1 MTAEFDVVI
10 VGSGPAGLSAGA
22 RAVATGMTHVVLEA
36 APHAADTLVRYQRGK
51 FVMAYPITLPLRS
64 GLPFA
69 AASREEVLQRWG
81 DRIDELG
88 INLRYEARVTGIE
101 RAESTFVVIL
111 EKEQRLMAKSVVLAI
126 GLQGNVNKLGLS
138 ADERLPIQY
147 HLDDAAA
154 HQSERIVVIGAGD
167 SAIENALGLVENN
180 TVYVANRGEEFV
192 SAKSSNESALR
203 SAIDAG
209 SVIPLWNATA
219 IELKK
224 GSIVFNTPNG
234 VTVVDCDRVI
244 ARLGAAPPRRF
255 LEGCGVAFSSDDR
268 NAPPP
273 LSSRYESNV
282 PGLYIVGAV
291 AGYPL
296 IKQALNQGYEVIE
309 HIRGHSIDP
318 ADEALL
324 KEALSPLGN
333 VSVTEVMHRL
343 AEEIAV
349 FKGMG
354 SLALREVLAES
365 TIHVLDE
372 SAVVF
377 ERNDYTNSLF
387 VILDGA
393 VAVLIHS
400 SDSTRR
406 VIIKKGNFFGEM
418 GLISG
423 RRRNATVV
431 AHQRCTLLEV
441 PRRLMVKLCETVA
454 SVKAAMDHE
463 AVVREMQT
471 HIAPNVS
478 REIFAGLADEAE
490 IVAYP
495 AGATLFREGEKGDAL
510 YLMRKGS
517 VSISRRIGT
526 REVTLSYARAGHYV
540 GEMALLS
547 DMPRSATVR
556 AVVDCET
563 IRIDGER
570 FKVLIAENDS
580 ARATVEGI
588 FRERVAAN
596 EKMLRHESESDVL
609 EFLLSQGVSEATDIL
624 VIDESLC
631 TGCDNCEAAC
641 AATHHGIARLDREAG
656 PSFANLHLPTSCRHC
671 EHPYCMIDCPP
682 DAIKRSANGEVY
694 IEDSCIGCGNCE
706 KNCPYNVIQMA
717 ARRSRRSN
725 FLAWL
730 LFGKDRFEKVGANV
744 PEQAV
749 KCDMCIGIDGG
760 PACVRSCPTGAAAR
774 ISPDRLINLLGAHT

>member
-69 AASREEVLQRWG
+69 AASREEVLQSWG

-111 EKEQRLMAKSVVLAI
+111 AKEQRIMAKSVVLAI

-268 NAPPP
+268 NASPP
-273 LSSRYESNV
+273 LSARYESNV

-309 HIRGHSIDP
+309 HIRGHSIDS

-349 FKGMG
+349 FKGLG

-372 SAVVF
+372 STVVF
-377 ERNDYTNSLF
+377 KRNDYTNSLF

-393 VAVLIHS
+393 VAVLIDP

-556 AVVDCET
+556 AVVDCEA

-580 ARATVEGI
+580 ARAAVEGI

-596 EKMLRHESESDVL
+596 EKMSRHESESDVL

-717 ARRSRRSN
+717 APRSRRPN

>member
-1 MTAEFDVVI
+1 M
-10 VGSGPAGLSAGA
+10 
-22 RAVATGMTHVVLEA
+22 
-36 APHAADTLVRYQRGK
+36 
-51 FVMAYPITLPLRS
+51 
-64 GLPFA
+64 
-69 AASREEVLQRWG
+69 
-81 DRIDELG
+81 
-88 INLRYEARVTGIE
+88 
-101 RAESTFVVIL
+101 
-111 EKEQRLMAKSVVLAI
+111 
-126 GLQGNVNKLGLS
+126 
-138 ADERLPIQY
+138 
-147 HLDDAAA
+147 
-154 HQSERIVVIGAGD
+154 
-167 SAIENALGLVENN
+167 ALGLVG
-180 TVYVANRGEEFV
+180 AFQPG
-192 SAKSSNESALR
+192 
-203 SAIDAG
+203 
-209 SVIPLWNATA
+209 
-219 IELKK
+219 K
-224 GSIVFNTPNG
+224 GG
-234 VTVVDCDRVI
+234 DEG
-244 ARLGAAPPRRF
+244 RLG
-255 LEGCGVAFSSDDR
+255 
-268 NAPPP
+268 
-273 LSSRYESNV
+273 
-282 PGLYIVGAV
+282 
-291 AGYPL
+291 
-296 IKQALNQGYEVIE
+296 
-309 HIRGHSIDP
+309 
-318 ADEALL
+318 
-324 KEALSPLGN
+324 
-333 VSVTEVMHRL
+333 
-343 AEEIAV
+343 
-349 FKGMG
+349 
-354 SLALREVLAES
+354 
-365 TIHVLDE
+365 
-372 SAVVF
+372 
-377 ERNDYTNSLF
+377 LF

-393 VAVLIHS
+393 VAVLIDP

-478 REIFAGLADEAE
+478 REIFSGLADEAE

-495 AGATLFREGEKGDAL
+495 AGAMLFREGEKGDAL

-556 AVVDCET
+556 AVVDCEA

-580 ARATVEGI
+580 ARAAVEGI

-596 EKMLRHESESDVL
+596 EKMSRHESESDVL

-717 ARRSRRSN
+717 APRSRRPN

-774 ISPDRLINLLGAHT
+774 ISPDRLINLLGVHT

>member
-138 ADERLPIQY
+138 ADECLPIQY

-167 SAIENALGLVENN
+167 SAIENALGLVEDN

-255 LEGCGVAFSSDDR
+255 LEECGVAFSSDDR

-273 LSSRYESNV
+273 LSARYESNV

-393 VAVLIHS
+393 VAVLIDP

-471 HIAPNVS
+471 HIAPNVR

-556 AVVDCET
+556 AAVDCEA

-580 ARATVEGI
+580 ARAAVEGI

-596 EKMLRHESESDVL
+596 EKMSRHESESDVL

-717 ARRSRRSN
+717 APRSRRPN

-749 KCDMCIGIDGG
+749 KCDMCINIDGG

>member
-111 EKEQRLMAKSVVLAI
+111 EKEQRIMAKSVVLAI

-324 KEALSPLGN
+324 KETLSPLGN

-393 VAVLIHS
+393 VAVLIDP

-556 AVVDCET
+556 AVVDCEA

-580 ARATVEGI
+580 ARAAVEGI

-596 EKMLRHESESDVL
+596 EKMSRHESESDVL

-717 ARRSRRSN
+717 APRSRRPN

-774 ISPDRLINLLGAHT
+774 ISPDRLINLLGVHT

>member
-36 APHAADTLVRYQRGK
+36 APHAGDTLVRYQRGK

-69 AASREEVLQRWG
+69 AASREEVLQSWG

-111 EKEQRLMAKSVVLAI
+111 EKEQRIMAKSVVLAI

-180 TVYVANRGEEFV
+180 MVYVANRGEEFV

-324 KEALSPLGN
+324 KGTLSPLGN

-349 FKGMG
+349 FKGLG
-354 SLALREVLAES
+354 SLALREVMAES

-377 ERNDYTNSLF
+377 KRNDYTNSLF

-393 VAVLIHS
+393 VAVLIDP

-556 AVVDCET
+556 AAVDCEA

-580 ARATVEGI
+580 ARAAVEGI

-596 EKMLRHESESDVL
+596 EKMSRHESESDVL

-641 AATHHGIARLDREAG
+641 AATHHGIARRDREAG

-717 ARRSRRSN
+717 APRSRRPN

-774 ISPDRLINLLGAHT
+774 ISPDRLINLLGVRT

>member
-101 RAESTFVVIL
+101 RTESTFVVIL
-111 EKEQRLMAKSVVLAI
+111 EKEQRIMAKSVVLAI

-255 LEGCGVAFSSDDR
+255 LERCGVAFSSDDR

-273 LSSRYESNV
+273 LSARYESNV

-349 FKGMG
+349 FKGLG

-372 SAVVF
+372 STVVF
-377 ERNDYTNSLF
+377 KRNDYTNSLF

-393 VAVLIHS
+393 VAVLIDP

-478 REIFAGLADEAE
+478 REIFSGLADEAE

-517 VSISRRIGT
+517 VAISRRIGI

-556 AVVDCET
+556 AAVDCEA

-580 ARATVEGI
+580 ARAAVEGT

-631 TGCDNCEAAC
+631 TECDNCEAAC

-717 ARRSRRSN
+717 APRSRRPN

-774 ISPDRLINLLGAHT
+774 ISPDRLINLLGVRT

>member
-1 MTAEFDVVI
+1 
-10 VGSGPAGLSAGA
+10 
-22 RAVATGMTHVVLEA
+22 
-36 APHAADTLVRYQRGK
+36 
-51 FVMAYPITLPLRS
+51 
-64 GLPFA
+64 
-69 AASREEVLQRWG
+69 
-81 DRIDELG
+81 
-88 INLRYEARVTGIE
+88 
-101 RAESTFVVIL
+101 
-111 EKEQRLMAKSVVLAI
+111 
-126 GLQGNVNKLGLS
+126 
-138 ADERLPIQY
+138 
-147 HLDDAAA
+147 
-154 HQSERIVVIGAGD
+154 
-167 SAIENALGLVENN
+167 
-180 TVYVANRGEEFV
+180 
-192 SAKSSNESALR
+192 
-203 SAIDAG
+203 
-209 SVIPLWNATA
+209 
-219 IELKK
+219 
-224 GSIVFNTPNG
+224 
-234 VTVVDCDRVI
+234 
-244 ARLGAAPPRRF
+244 
-255 LEGCGVAFSSDDR
+255 
-268 NAPPP
+268 
-273 LSSRYESNV
+273 
-282 PGLYIVGAV
+282 
-291 AGYPL
+291 
-296 IKQALNQGYEVIE
+296 
-309 HIRGHSIDP
+309 
-318 ADEALL
+318 
-324 KEALSPLGN
+324 
-333 VSVTEVMHRL
+333 
-343 AEEIAV
+343 
-349 FKGMG
+349 
-354 SLALREVLAES
+354 
-365 TIHVLDE
+365 
-372 SAVVF
+372 
-377 ERNDYTNSLF
+377 
-387 VILDGA
+387 
-393 VAVLIHS
+393 
-400 SDSTRR
+400 
-406 VIIKKGNFFGEM
+406 
-418 GLISG
+418 
-423 RRRNATVV
+423 
-431 AHQRCTLLEV
+431 
-441 PRRLMVKLCETVA
+441 MVKLCETEA

-478 REIFAGLADEAE
+478 REIFSGLADEAE

-556 AVVDCET
+556 AAVDCEA

-580 ARATVEGI
+580 ARAAVEGI

-596 EKMLRHESESDVL
+596 EKMSRHESESDVL

-717 ARRSRRSN
+717 APRSRRPN

-774 ISPDRLINLLGAHT
+774 ISPDRLINLLGVQT

>member
-138 ADERLPIQY
+138 ADECLPIQY

-167 SAIENALGLVENN
+167 SAIENALGLGENN

-219 IELKK
+219 IELEK
-224 GSIVFNTPNG
+224 GRIVFNTPNG

-255 LEGCGVAFSSDDR
+255 LEECGVAFSSDDR

-273 LSSRYESNV
+273 LSARYESNV

-393 VAVLIHS
+393 VAVLIDP

-478 REIFAGLADEAE
+478 REIFTGLADEAE

-556 AVVDCET
+556 AAVDCEA

-580 ARATVEGI
+580 ARAAVEGI

-596 EKMLRHESESDVL
+596 EKMSRHESESDVL

-706 KNCPYNVIQMA
+706 KKCPYNVIQMA
-717 ARRSRRSN
+717 APRSRRPN

>member
-1 MTAEFDVVI
+1 
-10 VGSGPAGLSAGA
+10 
-22 RAVATGMTHVVLEA
+22 
-36 APHAADTLVRYQRGK
+36 
-51 FVMAYPITLPLRS
+51 MAYPITLPLRS

-101 RAESTFVVIL
+101 RAESTFIVIL
-111 EKEQRLMAKSVVLAI
+111 EKEQRIMAKSVVLAI

-167 SAIENALGLVENN
+167 SAIENALGLLENN

-255 LEGCGVAFSSDDR
+255 LERCGVAFSSDDR

-273 LSSRYESNV
+273 LSARYESNV

-349 FKGMG
+349 FKGLG

-372 SAVVF
+372 STVVF
-377 ERNDYTNSLF
+377 KRNDYTNSLF

-393 VAVLIHS
+393 VAVLIDP

-478 REIFAGLADEAE
+478 REIFSGLADEAE

-510 YLMRKGS
+510 YLVRNGS

-556 AVVDCET
+556 AVVDCEA

-580 ARATVEGI
+580 ARAAVEGI

-596 EKMLRHESESDVL
+596 EKMSRHESESDVL

-631 TGCDNCEAAC
+631 TECDNCEAAC

-717 ARRSRRSN
+717 APRSRRPN

-774 ISPDRLINLLGAHT
+774 ISPDRLINLLGVRT

>member
-1 MTAEFDVVI
+1 MTSDFDVVI

-22 RAVATGMTHVVLEA
+22 RAAATGMTHVVLEA
-36 APHAADTLVRYQRGK
+36 ASHSADTLVRYQRGK
-51 FVMAYPITLPLRS
+51 FVMAYPLTLPLRS
-64 GLPFA
+64 GLPFT
-69 AASREEVLQRWG
+69 AASREQVLQRWG

-88 INLRYEARVTGIE
+88 INMRYEARVIAIE
-101 RAESTFVVIL
+101 RGESAFVLIT
-111 EKEQRLMAKSVVLAI
+111 ETEQRITTQSVVLAI
-126 GLQGNVNKLGLS
+126 GLQGNVNKLDLS

-192 SAKSSNESALR
+192 SAKSSNESSIR

-219 IELKK
+219 IELDN
-224 GSIVFNTPNG
+224 GSIAFNTPNG

-244 ARLGAAPPRRF
+244 ARLGAAPPRQF
-255 LEGCGVAFSSDDR
+255 LEECGVAFSSNDR
-268 NAPPP
+268 NAPPA
-273 LSSRYESNV
+273 LSARYESNV
-282 PGLYIVGAV
+282 PGLYVVGAV

-324 KEALSPLGN
+324 KECLSPLGN
-333 VSVTEVMHRL
+333 VSVTEVMDRL

-349 FKGMG
+349 FKGLG

-372 SAVVF
+372 GAVVF

-387 VILDGA
+387 VIFEGA
-393 VAVLIHS
+393 VAVLIDP
-400 SDSTRR
+400 SDATRR
-406 VIIKKGNFFGEM
+406 VIITKGNFFGEM

-441 PRRLMVKLCETVA
+441 PRRLMVKLCETVV

-463 AVVREMQT
+463 AVIREMQT

-478 REIFAGLADEAE
+478 RATFAGLADDAE
-490 IVAYP
+490 IVSYP
-495 AGATLFREGEKGDAL
+495 AGTTLFREGEAGDAL
-510 YLMRKGS
+510 YLLRKGS

-526 REVTLSYARAGHYV
+526 REITLSYARAGHYV

-547 DMPRSATVR
+547 DRPRSATVR
-556 AVVDCET
+556 AAVDCEA

-570 FKVLIAENDS
+570 FKALMAESDS
-580 ARATVEGI
+580 ARSAVERT

-596 EKMLRHESESDVL
+596 EKMSRNESASDVL

-641 AATHHGIARLDREAG
+641 AATHDGVARLDREAG
-656 PSFANLHLPTSCRHC
+656 PSFANVHLPTSCRHC

-717 ARRSRRSN
+717 APRLRRPN
-725 FLAWL
+725 VLAWL
-730 LFGKDRFEKVGANV
+730 LFGQDRFEEAGANV
-744 PEQAV
+744 PERAV

-774 ISPDRLINLLGAHT
+774 ISPDRLINLSSASA

>member
-147 HLDDAAA
+147 HLDDPAA

-219 IELKK
+219 IESEK
-224 GSIVFNTPNG
+224 GRIMFNTPNG

-255 LEGCGVAFSSDDR
+255 LEECGVAFSSDDR

-273 LSSRYESNV
+273 LSARYESNV

-324 KEALSPLGN
+324 KETLSPLGN

-349 FKGMG
+349 FKGLG
-354 SLALREVLAES
+354 SLVLREVLAES
-365 TIHVLDE
+365 TIHVLEE

-393 VAVLIHS
+393 VAVLVDP

-431 AHQRCTLLEV
+431 AHQRCTLLEA

-556 AVVDCET
+556 AVVDCEA

-580 ARATVEGI
+580 ARAAVEGI

-596 EKMLRHESESDVL
+596 EKMSRHESESDVL

-717 ARRSRRSN
+717 APRSRRPN

-774 ISPDRLINLLGAHT
+774 ISPDRLINLLGVHT

>member
-69 AASREEVLQRWG
+69 AASREEVLQSWG
-81 DRIDELG
+81 GRIDELG

-138 ADERLPIQY
+138 ADECLPIQY

-349 FKGMG
+349 FKGLG

-372 SAVVF
+372 SAVIF

-393 VAVLIHS
+393 VAVLIDP
-400 SDSTRR
+400 SDSIRR

-556 AVVDCET
+556 AAVDCEA

-580 ARATVEGI
+580 ARAAVEGI

-596 EKMLRHESESDVL
+596 EKMSRHESESDVL

-631 TGCDNCEAAC
+631 TECDNCEAAC

-717 ARRSRRSN
+717 APRSRRPN

-774 ISPDRLINLLGAHT
+774 ISPDRLINLLGVRT

>member
-111 EKEQRLMAKSVVLAI
+111 EKEQRIMAKSVVLAI

-138 ADERLPIQY
+138 ADECLPIQY

-255 LEGCGVAFSSDDR
+255 LEECGVAFSSDDR

-273 LSSRYESNV
+273 LSARYESNV

-324 KEALSPLGN
+324 KETLSPLGN

-349 FKGMG
+349 FKGLG

-387 VILDGA
+387 VILAGA
-393 VAVLIHS
+393 VAVLVDP

-423 RRRNATVV
+423 RRRNAPVV

-441 PRRLMVKLCETVA
+441 PRRMMVKLCETVA

-556 AVVDCET
+556 AVVDCEA

-580 ARATVEGI
+580 ARAAVEGI

-596 EKMLRHESESDVL
+596 EKMSRHESESDVL

-717 ARRSRRSN
+717 APRSRRPN

>member
-147 HLDDAAA
+147 DLDDAAA

-219 IELKK
+219 IESEK
-224 GSIVFNTPNG
+224 GRIMFNTPNG

-255 LEGCGVAFSSDDR
+255 LEECGVAFSSDDR

-273 LSSRYESNV
+273 LSARYESNV

-349 FKGMG
+349 FKGLG

-372 SAVVF
+372 STVVF

-393 VAVLIHS
+393 VAVLIDP

-423 RRRNATVV
+423 RRRNATGV

-478 REIFAGLADEAE
+478 REIFSGLADEAE

-495 AGATLFREGEKGDAL
+495 AGATLFREGEMGDAL

-517 VSISRRIGT
+517 VAISRRIGI

-556 AVVDCET
+556 AAVDCEA

-580 ARATVEGI
+580 ARAAVEGI

-596 EKMLRHESESDVL
+596 EKMSRHESESDVL

-631 TGCDNCEAAC
+631 TECDNCEAAC
-641 AATHHGIARLDREAG
+641 AATHHGIPRLDREAG

-717 ARRSRRSN
+717 APRSRRPN

-774 ISPDRLINLLGAHT
+774 ISPDRLINLLGVHT

>member
-22 RAVATGMTHVVLEA
+22 RAVTTGMTHVVLEA

-69 AASREEVLQRWG
+69 AASREEVLQSWG

-101 RAESTFVVIL
+101 RTESTFVVIL
-111 EKEQRLMAKSVVLAI
+111 EKEQRIMAKSVVLAI

-167 SAIENALGLVENN
+167 SAIENALGLAENN

-255 LEGCGVAFSSDDR
+255 LERCGVAFSSDDR

-273 LSSRYESNV
+273 LSARYESNV
-282 PGLYIVGAV
+282 PGLYIVGAM

-372 SAVVF
+372 STVVF
-377 ERNDYTNSLF
+377 KRNDYTNSLF

-393 VAVLIHS
+393 VAVLIDP

-431 AHQRCTLLEV
+431 AHQGCTLLEV

-556 AVVDCET
+556 AAVDCEA

-580 ARATVEGI
+580 ARAAVEGI

-596 EKMLRHESESDVL
+596 EKMSRHESESDVL

-631 TGCDNCEAAC
+631 TECDNCEAAC

-717 ARRSRRSN
+717 APRSRRPN

-774 ISPDRLINLLGAHT
+774 ISPDRLINLLGVRT

>member
-22 RAVATGMTHVVLEA
+22 RAVATGMSHVVLEA

-69 AASREEVLQRWG
+69 AASREEVLQSWG
-81 DRIDELG
+81 GRIDELG

-111 EKEQRLMAKSVVLAI
+111 EKEQRIMAKSVVLAI

-219 IELKK
+219 IESEK
-224 GSIVFNTPNG
+224 GSIMFNTPNG

-273 LSSRYESNV
+273 LSARYESNV

-349 FKGMG
+349 FKGLG
-354 SLALREVLAES
+354 SLVLREVLAES

-393 VAVLIHS
+393 VAVLIDP

-478 REIFAGLADEAE
+478 REIFASLADEAE

-495 AGATLFREGEKGDAL
+495 AGAMLFREGEKGDAL

-556 AVVDCET
+556 AVVDCEA

-580 ARATVEGI
+580 ARAAVEGI

-596 EKMLRHESESDVL
+596 EKMSRHESESDVL

-717 ARRSRRSN
+717 APRSRRPN

-730 LFGKDRFEKVGANV
+730 LFGKDRFEKVGANG

-774 ISPDRLINLLGAHT
+774 ISPDRLINLLGVHT

>member
-1 MTAEFDVVI
+1 MTSEFDVVI

-22 RAVATGMTHVVLEA
+22 RAAAAGMTHVVLEA
-36 APHAADTLVRYQRGK
+36 ASHAADTLVRYQRGK

-88 INLRYEARVTGIE
+88 INLRYGARVTGIE
-101 RAESTFVVIL
+101 RAESMFVVIL
-111 EKEQRLMAKSVVLAI
+111 EKEQRIMAKSVVLAI

-192 SAKSSNESALR
+192 SAKSSNESALQ

-219 IELKK
+219 IGLEK

-255 LEGCGVAFSSDDR
+255 LEECGVAFSSDDY

-273 LSSRYESNV
+273 LSARYESNV

-324 KEALSPLGN
+324 KEVLSPLGN

-343 AEEIAV
+343 VEEVAL
-349 FKGMG
+349 FKG
-354 SLALREVLAES
+354 LALPFLRGVMAES

-393 VAVLIHS
+393 VAVLIDP

-441 PRRLMVKLCETVA
+441 PRRLMVRLCETVA

-463 AVVREMQT
+463 AVIREMQT

-495 AGATLFREGEKGDAL
+495 AGTTLFREGEKGDAL

-517 VSISRRIGT
+517 VSISRRIAT
-526 REVTLSYARAGHYV
+526 REITLSYARAGHYV

-556 AVVDCET
+556 AAVDCEA

-580 ARATVEGI
+580 ARAAVEGT

-596 EKMLRHESESDVL
+596 EKMSRHESASDVL

-641 AATHHGIARLDREAG
+641 AATHHGVARLDREAG

-717 ARRSRRSN
+717 APRSRRPN

-774 ISPDRLINLLGAHT
+774 ISPDRLINLLGVRT

>member
-138 ADERLPIQY
+138 ADECLPIQY

-219 IELKK
+219 IELRK

-255 LEGCGVAFSSDDR
+255 LEECGVAFSSDDR

-333 VSVTEVMHRL
+333 VSVTEVMHCL

-349 FKGMG
+349 FKGLG

-365 TIHVLDE
+365 TVHVLDE

-377 ERNDYTNSLF
+377 ERNEYTNSLF

-393 VAVLIHS
+393 VAVLIDP

-406 VIIKKGNFFGEM
+406 VIIKQGNFFGEM

-556 AVVDCET
+556 AVVDCEA

-580 ARATVEGI
+580 ARAAVEGI
-588 FRERVAAN
+588 FRELVAAN
-596 EKMLRHESESDVL
+596 EKMSRHESESDVL

-717 ARRSRRSN
+717 APRSRRPN

-774 ISPDRLINLLGAHT
+774 ISPDRLINLLGVRT

>member
-22 RAVATGMTHVVLEA
+22 RAVATGMSHVVLEA

-111 EKEQRLMAKSVVLAI
+111 AKEQRIMAKSVVLAI

-138 ADERLPIQY
+138 ADECLPIQY

-224 GSIVFNTPNG
+224 GSIVFNTPSG

-255 LEGCGVAFSSDDR
+255 LEGCGVAFSSDDH

-273 LSSRYESNV
+273 LSARYESNV
-282 PGLYIVGAV
+282 PGLYVIGAV

-324 KEALSPLGN
+324 KETLSPLGN

-393 VAVLIHS
+393 VAVLIDP

-556 AVVDCET
+556 AAVDCEA

-580 ARATVEGI
+580 ARAAVEGI

-596 EKMLRHESESDVL
+596 EKMSRHESESDVL

-717 ARRSRRSN
+717 APRSRRPN

-774 ISPDRLINLLGAHT
+774 ISPDRLINLLGVHT

>member
-111 EKEQRLMAKSVVLAI
+111 EKEQRIMAKSVVLAI

-167 SAIENALGLVENN
+167 SAIENALGLLENN

-255 LEGCGVAFSSDDR
+255 LERCGVAFSSDDR

-273 LSSRYESNV
+273 LSARYESNV

-333 VSVTEVMHRL
+333 VSVIEVMHRL

-349 FKGMG
+349 FKGLG

-372 SAVVF
+372 STVVF
-377 ERNDYTNSLF
+377 KRNDYTNSLF

-393 VAVLIHS
+393 VAVLIDP

-478 REIFAGLADEAE
+478 REIFSGLADEAE

-517 VSISRRIGT
+517 VAISRRIGI

-556 AVVDCET
+556 AAVDCEA

-580 ARATVEGI
+580 ARAAVEGI

-596 EKMLRHESESDVL
+596 EKMSRHESESDVL

-631 TGCDNCEAAC
+631 TECDNCEAAC

-717 ARRSRRSN
+717 APRSRRPN

-774 ISPDRLINLLGAHT
+774 ISPDRLINLLGVRT

>member
-69 AASREEVLQRWG
+69 AASREEVLQSWG

-219 IELKK
+219 IESEK
-224 GSIVFNTPNG
+224 GRIMFNTPNG

-255 LEGCGVAFSSDDR
+255 LEECGVAFSSDDR

-273 LSSRYESNV
+273 LSARYESNV

-393 VAVLIHS
+393 VAVLIDP

-478 REIFAGLADEAE
+478 REIFSGLADEAE

-510 YLMRKGS
+510 YLMRKGA

-556 AVVDCET
+556 AVVDCEA

-570 FKVLIAENDS
+570 FKVLIAENNS
-580 ARATVEGI
+580 ARAAVEGI

-596 EKMLRHESESDVL
+596 EKMSRHESESDVL

-717 ARRSRRSN
+717 APRSRRPN

-774 ISPDRLINLLGAHT
+774 ISPDRLINLLGVHT

>member
-69 AASREEVLQRWG
+69 AASREEVLQSWG

-111 EKEQRLMAKSVVLAI
+111 EKEQRIMAKSVVLAI

-219 IELKK
+219 IESEK
-224 GSIVFNTPNG
+224 GRIMFNTPNG

-255 LEGCGVAFSSDDR
+255 LEECGVAFSSDDR

-273 LSSRYESNV
+273 LSARYESNV
-282 PGLYIVGAV
+282 PGLYIIGAV

-318 ADEALL
+318 VDEALL

-349 FKGMG
+349 FKGLG

-372 SAVVF
+372 SAVIF

-393 VAVLIHS
+393 VAVLIDP

-406 VIIKKGNFFGEM
+406 VIIKQGNFFGEM

-556 AVVDCET
+556 AAVDCEA

-580 ARATVEGI
+580 ARAAVEGI

-717 ARRSRRSN
+717 APRSRRPN
-725 FLAWL
+725 LLAWL

-774 ISPDRLINLLGAHT
+774 ISPDRLINLLGVQT

>member
-111 EKEQRLMAKSVVLAI
+111 AKEQRIMAKSVVLAI
-126 GLQGNVNKLGLS
+126 GLQGNVNKLELS
-138 ADERLPIQY
+138 ADECLPIQY

-273 LSSRYESNV
+273 LSARYESNV

-324 KEALSPLGN
+324 KETLSPLGN

-349 FKGMG
+349 FKGLG

-365 TIHVLDE
+365 TIHVLEE

-393 VAVLIHS
+393 VAVLIDP

-431 AHQRCTLLEV
+431 AHQRCTLLEA

-495 AGATLFREGEKGDAL
+495 AGAMLFREGEKGDAL

-556 AVVDCET
+556 AVVDCEA

-580 ARATVEGI
+580 ARAAVEGI

-596 EKMLRHESESDVL
+596 EKMSRHESESDVL

-717 ARRSRRSN
+717 APRSRRPN

-774 ISPDRLINLLGAHT
+774 ISPDRLINLLGVQT

>member
-111 EKEQRLMAKSVVLAI
+111 AKEQRIMAKSVVLAI

-138 ADERLPIQY
+138 ADECLPIQY

-255 LEGCGVAFSSDDR
+255 LEECGVAFSSDDR

-273 LSSRYESNV
+273 LSARYESNV

-324 KEALSPLGN
+324 KETLSPLGN
-333 VSVTEVMHRL
+333 VSVTEVMRRL

-349 FKGMG
+349 FKGLG
-354 SLALREVLAES
+354 SLVLREVLAES
-365 TIHVLDE
+365 TIHVLEE

-393 VAVLIHS
+393 VAVLIDP

-441 PRRLMVKLCETVA
+441 PRRLMVKLCETVD
-454 SVKAAMDHE
+454 SVKAAMDRE

-556 AVVDCET
+556 AAVDCEA

-580 ARATVEGI
+580 ARAAVEGI

-596 EKMLRHESESDVL
+596 EKMSRHESESDVL

-717 ARRSRRSN
+717 APRSRRPN

-749 KCDMCIGIDGG
+749 KCDMCIDIDGG

-774 ISPDRLINLLGAHT
+774 ISPDRLINLLGVQT

>member
-69 AASREEVLQRWG
+69 AASREEVLQSWG

-111 EKEQRLMAKSVVLAI
+111 AKEQRIMAKSVVLAI

-180 TVYVANRGEEFV
+180 MVYLANRGEEFV

-219 IELKK
+219 IELEK

-255 LEGCGVAFSSDDR
+255 LEECGVAFSSDDR
-268 NAPPP
+268 TAPPP
-273 LSSRYESNV
+273 LSARYESNV

-324 KEALSPLGN
+324 KETLSPLGN

-349 FKGMG
+349 FKGLG
-354 SLALREVLAES
+354 SLVLREVLAES
-365 TIHVLDE
+365 TIHVLEE

-393 VAVLIHS
+393 VAVLVDP

-478 REIFAGLADEAE
+478 REIFASLADEAE

-495 AGATLFREGEKGDAL
+495 AGAMLFREGEKGDAL

-556 AVVDCET
+556 AVVDCEA

-580 ARATVEGI
+580 ARAAVEGI

-596 EKMLRHESESDVL
+596 EKMSRHESESDVL

-682 DAIKRSANGEVY
+682 AAIKRSANGEVY

-717 ARRSRRSN
+717 APRSRRPN

>member
-22 RAVATGMTHVVLEA
+22 RAVATGMSHVVLEA

-69 AASREEVLQRWG
+69 AASREEVLQSWG
-81 DRIDELG
+81 GRIDELG

-111 EKEQRLMAKSVVLAI
+111 EKEQRIMAKSVVLAI

-219 IELKK
+219 IELEK
-224 GSIVFNTPNG
+224 GSIMFNTPNG

-255 LEGCGVAFSSDDR
+255 LEECGVAFSSDDR

-273 LSSRYESNV
+273 LSARYESNV

-349 FKGMG
+349 FKGLG

-393 VAVLIHS
+393 VAVLIDP

-478 REIFAGLADEAE
+478 REIFASLADEAE

-495 AGATLFREGEKGDAL
+495 AGAMLFREGEKGDAL

-556 AVVDCET
+556 AVVDCEA

-580 ARATVEGI
+580 ARAAVEGI

-596 EKMLRHESESDVL
+596 EKMSRHESESDVL

-717 ARRSRRSN
+717 APRSRRPN

-730 LFGKDRFEKVGANV
+730 LFGKDRFEKVGENV
-744 PEQAV
+744 PEEAV

-774 ISPDRLINLLGAHT
+774 ISPDRLINLLGVQT

>member
-69 AASREEVLQRWG
+69 AASREEVLQSWG

-111 EKEQRLMAKSVVLAI
+111 EKEQRIMAKSVVLAI

-219 IELKK
+219 IESEK
-224 GSIVFNTPNG
+224 GRIMFNTPNG

-255 LEGCGVAFSSDDR
+255 LEECGVVFSSEDR

-349 FKGMG
+349 FKGLG
-354 SLALREVLAES
+354 SLVLREVLAES
-365 TIHVLDE
+365 TVHVLEE

-393 VAVLIHS
+393 VAVLVDP

-478 REIFAGLADEAE
+478 REIFTGLADEAE

-526 REVTLSYARAGHYV
+526 REITLSYARAGHYV

-556 AVVDCET
+556 AAVDCEA

-580 ARATVEGI
+580 ARAAVEGT
-588 FRERVAAN
+588 FRERVAAI
-596 EKMLRHESESDVL
+596 EKMARQESASDVL

-624 VIDESLC
+624 GIDESLC

-717 ARRSRRSN
+717 APRSRRPN

-774 ISPDRLINLLGAHT
+774 ISPDRLINLLGVQT

>member
-111 EKEQRLMAKSVVLAI
+111 EKEQRIMAKSVVLAI

-255 LEGCGVAFSSDDR
+255 LERCGVAFSSDDR

-273 LSSRYESNV
+273 LSARYESNV

-349 FKGMG
+349 FKGLG

-372 SAVVF
+372 STVVF
-377 ERNDYTNSLF
+377 KRNDYTNSLF

-393 VAVLIHS
+393 VAVLIDP

-478 REIFAGLADEAE
+478 REIFSGLADEAE

-517 VSISRRIGT
+517 VAISRRIGI

-556 AVVDCET
+556 AAVDCEA

-580 ARATVEGI
+580 ARAAVEGI

-596 EKMLRHESESDVL
+596 EKMSRHESESDVL

-631 TGCDNCEAAC
+631 TECDNCEAAC

-717 ARRSRRSN
+717 APRSRRPN

-774 ISPDRLINLLGAHT
+774 ISPDRLINLLGVRT